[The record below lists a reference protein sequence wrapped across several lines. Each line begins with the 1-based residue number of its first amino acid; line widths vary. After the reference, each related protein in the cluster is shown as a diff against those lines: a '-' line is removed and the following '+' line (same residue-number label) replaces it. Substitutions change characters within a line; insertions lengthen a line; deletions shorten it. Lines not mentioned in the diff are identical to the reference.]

1 MIPSPVPLEHQ
12 SDRNPQAHQLRQQ
25 GHTLRSIANQLNVS
39 HSTIAEDLKHFETH
53 RQEIT
58 AHVNHDLQLEHT
70 LQLRDRLHH
79 LYAQDPLHPFQ
90 RYPLTDAQGSQKTR
104 AAEASNKEIINLYSL
119 HQRAIT
125 QAEREYRHALQ
136 HLAHADINSEAAP
149 DTLDYPDD
157 QLAAAAPP
165 AQLTQPDQPRTQPTK
180 PEQTRTQPTTAEHA
194 KPIQP
199 AAKPAKSP
207 QINPNH
213 PRTQPTRPEQIRTTP
228 TTAEQPQPKLTHAQ
242 FCVLMETR
250 PPDIDA
256 LQHLLDHP
264 ERFPNYHP
272 NLIDLLKQS
281 IANTIRN
288 AHPAA

>member
-1 MIPSPVPLEHQ
+1 MPTSPQRRH
-12 SDRNPQAHQLRQQ
+12 RIRQAHQLRQH
-25 GHTLRSIANQLNVS
+25 GYTLRQIANQLNVS
-39 HSTIAEDLKHFETH
+39 HSTIAEDLKRFETH
-53 RQEIT
+53 RSEIT

-79 LYAQDPLHPFQ
+79 LYAQDPLHPLQ

-104 AAEASNKEIINLYSL
+104 AAEASNSEIIRLYSL
-119 HQRAIT
+119 HQRAVT
-125 QAEREYRHALQ
+125 QAEREYRHALKE
-136 HLAHADINSEAAP
+136 LAHADINSEADT

-157 QLAAAAPP
+157 QLAAP
-165 AQLTQPDQPRTQPTK
+165 AQPAQPRTQPTK
-180 PEQTRTQPTTAEHA
+180 PDQIRTTSTKPEHA
-194 KPIQP
+194 KPTQP

-207 QINPNH
+207 QTPPNH
-213 PRTQPTRPEQIRTTP
+213 PRTQPTKPDQPRTTP
-228 TTAEQPQPKLTHAQ
+228 TTTEQPQPKLTHAQ

-272 NLIDLLKQS
+272 HLIDLLKQS

-288 AHPAA
+288 HHPAA